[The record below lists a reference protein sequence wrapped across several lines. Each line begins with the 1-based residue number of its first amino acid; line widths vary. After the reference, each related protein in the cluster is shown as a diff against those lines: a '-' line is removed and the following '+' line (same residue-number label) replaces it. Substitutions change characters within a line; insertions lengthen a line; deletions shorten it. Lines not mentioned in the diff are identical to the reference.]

1 MYLSSRVCGIRLR
14 QYTGCNQN
22 QLPSRERLSQTTC
35 TIRSLR
41 HMAYIVGDR
50 IWPTESHRRFV
61 QRGGTSIF
69 FYLIKSKP
77 QHKINKIKI
86 KKVKIST
93 GQMRKPVRE
102 RQANQTKRVLAA
114 RLVSSNGT
122 ISREKLNEKIKR
134 DSYESKT
141 KIILSDKI

>member
-1 MYLSSRVCGIRLR
+1 M
-14 QYTGCNQN
+14 
-22 QLPSRERLSQTTC
+22 
-35 TIRSLR
+35 
-41 HMAYIVGDR
+41 
-50 IWPTESHRRFV
+50 
-61 QRGGTSIF
+61 
-69 FYLIKSKP
+69 
-77 QHKINKIKI
+77 
-86 KKVKIST
+86 
-93 GQMRKPVRE
+93 RE